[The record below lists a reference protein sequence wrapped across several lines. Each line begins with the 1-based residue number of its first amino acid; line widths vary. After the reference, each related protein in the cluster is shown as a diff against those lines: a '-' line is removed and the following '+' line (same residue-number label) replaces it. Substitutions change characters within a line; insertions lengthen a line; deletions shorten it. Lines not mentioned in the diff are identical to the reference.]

1 MHSIKQIGERFWYST
16 PIAETDR
23 PVVGMVVG
31 NRKTLM
37 IDAGNS
43 ESHASYFLKELQKRN
58 VPHPTIVTVTHWHWD
73 HIFGLPALK
82 DTLIISSRETKEE
95 MRKLQPLSWSDEA
108 IDDRVREGT
117 EIEFCA
123 VAIKKEYPDERNIS
137 IVLPDAVFEKRLEID
152 LGGITCI
159 LEQVGGSHASDS
171 VVIYVKE
178 EKVLFVGDA
187 IYCRLYAEKWHYKID
202 ETLQLLDKLE
212 AFDADTYILS
222 HTGVLSKEE
231 FEQEVRTLRTIAH
244 LTELCNG
251 EKKEIVNKY
260 QEQLK
265 RELTADELDVIEQF
279 VNGY

>member
-1 MHSIKQIGERFWYST
+1 MHSIEQIGERFWYST

-23 PVVGMVVG
+23 PVLGMVVG
-31 NRKTLM
+31 HKKTLM

-43 ESHASYFLKELQKRN
+43 ESHANYFLKELQKRN

-95 MRKLQPLSWSDEA
+95 MQKLQPLSWSDEA

-137 IVLPDAVFEKRLEID
+137 IVLPDTVFEKRLEID

-159 LEQVGGSHASDS
+159 IEQVGGSHASDS
-171 VVIYVKE
+171 VVIYIKE

-231 FEQEVRTLRTIAH
+231 FKQEVRTLRTIAH

-251 EKKEIVNKY
+251 EKEEIVHKY
-260 QEQLK
+260 KEQLK

>member
-1 MHSIKQIGERFWYST
+1 MHSIKQIGEHFWYST

-23 PVVGMVVG
+23 PVLGMVVG

-43 ESHASYFLKELQKRN
+43 ESHANYFLKELQKRH

-159 LEQVGGSHASDS
+159 IEQVGGSHASDS
-171 VVIYVKE
+171 VVIYIKE
-178 EKVLFVGDA
+178 EKILFVGDA

-231 FEQEVRTLRTIAH
+231 FKREVRTLRTIAH

>member
-1 MHSIKQIGERFWYST
+1 MHSIKQIGEHFWYST

-23 PVVGMVVG
+23 PVLGMVVG

-43 ESHASYFLKELQKRN
+43 ESHASYFLKELQKRH

-95 MRKLQPLSWSDEA
+95 MQKLQPLSWSDEA

-137 IVLPDAVFEKRLEID
+137 IVLPDAVFEKWLEID
-152 LGGITCI
+152 LGGIACI
-159 LEQVGGSHASDS
+159 IEQVGGSHASDS
-171 VVIYVKE
+171 VVIYIKE
-178 EKVLFVGDA
+178 EKILFIGDA

-212 AFDADTYILS
+212 AFDADSYILS

-244 LTELCNG
+244 LTELCKG

-260 QEQLK
+260 REQVK